1 VKFVVFAG
9 VIGGLVAG
17 FVATIA
23 QLALWALAG
32 DDVWR
37 LLVADTLRAAR
48 LLLGPAVE
56 QASPFLTLTAAAL
69 VHVAVSIGYGV
80 AFAALAA
87 RFPFTLRLSM
97 AAAYGALVYAVNLHG
112 LTLVWAWFEGSRGA
126 ATFGAHLVFG
136 IALVMTLRGLRVA
149 SGDTSRRAEPRKR

>member
-1 VKFVVFAG
+1 VKFLVFAG

-17 FVATIA
+17 AAATIA

-56 QASPFLTLTAAAL
+56 HASSVRILTAAAL

-80 AFAALAA
+80 PFAALAA
-87 RFPFTLRLSM
+87 RFPSTLRLSM

-112 LTLVWAWFEGSRGA
+112 LTLLWPWFQDSRGA

-136 IALVMTLRGLRVA
+136 IALMMTLRGLRVA
-149 SGDTSRRAEPRKR
+149 TRQTSADA